1 MAGKLGGD
9 DDDVIADINITPFV
23 DVVLV
28 LLIIFMVTSAAIVR
42 AAIEVELPRAASG
55 GQAVET
61 TLNIVLTKEGELK
74 LNGEETTEAG
84 IATFIK
90 EKIAAEPKMQAV
102 IAADKGVAYGSVV
115 RVIDVVKS
123 NGVKSFALNI
133 ERDIQQPAGSQP

>member
-61 TLNIVLTKEGELK
+61 TLNIVLTKEGDLK
-74 LNGEETTEAG
+74 LNGEDTTEEG
-84 IATFIK
+84 IATFIQG
-90 EKIAAEPKMQAV
+90 EIAAKPKMQAV

-133 ERDIQQPAGSQP
+133 ERDIQTPAGSQP